1 MPVDPLHRTS
11 SRPPGRA
18 GRSKALRH
26 EAADRPTFW
35 RKCVLHN
42 LCSRC
47 RGTKAAF
54 GDEVVAKSDNALCQ
68 LNQAL
73 RVCDCC
79 VAVAH
84 QTDRSL
90 RSSAAA
96 TETASSLFSGFFVQ
110 VCQLLRDGC
119 GPLDRVCLTDTLST
133 YPAFV
138 SNRDMGFAL
147 TASHFAKAA
156 K

>member
-1 MPVDPLHRTS
+1 MPDMYSTYQLNKQEQADHTRQAAIAKPVRKIPEKPELVVS
-11 SRPPGRA
+11 S
-18 GRSKALRH
+18 S
-26 EAADRPTFW
+26 
-35 RKCVLHN
+35 
-42 LCSRC
+42 C

-54 GDEVVAKSDNALCQ
+54 GVMRHSDEIVAKSDNALCQ

-84 QTDRSL
+84 QTERSL

-110 VCQLLRDGC
+110 ACQLLRDGC

-138 SNRDMGFAL
+138 SN
-147 TASHFAKAA
+147 
-156 K
+156 